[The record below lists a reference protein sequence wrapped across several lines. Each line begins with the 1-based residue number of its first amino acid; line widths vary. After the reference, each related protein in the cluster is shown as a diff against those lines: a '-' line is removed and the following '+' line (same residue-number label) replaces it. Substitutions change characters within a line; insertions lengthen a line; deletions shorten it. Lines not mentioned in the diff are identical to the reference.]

1 MSGAGWLDGGDQPT
15 LPFSER
21 STSLEAA
28 ESVRECAGTL
38 RAKVFD
44 RIALAGLGGLT
55 SDELQE
61 ATGMLSNTIQ
71 PRVSELRA
79 AGRIMRSGR
88 RRPTRSG
95 RNAHVLIVNPFYPLI
110 PVPPTNPPTT
120 EERKT

>member
-44 RIALAGLGGLT
+44 RIARAGLGGLT
-55 SDELQE
+55 ADEIQAE
-61 ATGMLSNTIQ
+61 TGLGAQTIT
-71 PRVSELRA
+71 PRVYELRA
-79 AGRIMRSGR
+79 AGRIMRSGHH
-88 RRPTRSG
+88 RPTRSG
-95 RNAHVLIVNPFYPLI
+95 RNAHVLIVNPY
-110 PVPPTNPPTT
+110 PPTNPPTT

>member
-1 MSGAGWLDGGDQPT
+1 VSGAGWLEGGEQPS

-38 RAKVFD
+38 RAKVFEE
-44 RIALAGLGGLT
+44 IAEAGRGGLT
-55 SDELQE
+55 NDQIQE
-61 ATGMLSNTIQ
+61 RTGMLEQTLN
-71 PRVSELRA
+71 PRVYELRA
-79 AGRIMRSGR
+79 AGLIMRSGE

-110 PVPPTNPPTT
+110 PVPPTG
-120 EERKT
+120 EQ